1 MSGSEIDPV
10 VSWFR
15 AAAPYISRHRGK
27 TFVVHFS
34 GEAAASA
41 GFDALIHDL
50 GLLHAL
56 GIRLVLV
63 PGARPQIEA
72 RLAAERVEPVYAEG
86 LRITSREALDSVL
99 EAVGRLRIL
108 IEAKL
113 SLSLD
118 NTPMSGRKIRVS
130 SGNFI
135 TARPLGIRGGV
146 DFQYTGEV
154 RRVDVEAIARQLDG
168 GQCVLLS
175 PLGYSPTGEVFNL
188 RAEEV
193 AREVA
198 VALRADKLILLSEAA
213 GSTPPP
219 AQLSPSEVDDWLRQV
234 DVPTMLEQDLRIA
247 AAAVSGG
254 VARAHVVDRE
264 IEGGLLLELFTRD
277 GVGGMVCETGYEGL
291 RAATIDDVGGILEL
305 IAPLEREGVLV
316 RRSREQLELDIGNF
330 VVIERDGMIIACS
343 ALYPFVEEALG
354 EIACL
359 AVHED
364 YRNNQRGD
372 GVLRFLEQRARKLG
386 LKKLFVLSTRTMHW
400 FVERGYQPGSLEDL
414 PVARAALY
422 NYQRQS
428 RIFLKPLD

>member
-1 MSGSEIDPV
+1 MDEVEIDPV

-86 LRITSREALDSVL
+86 LRITSREALDAVL

-113 SLSLD
+113 SLSLE

-130 SGNFI
+130 SGNFM

-146 DFQYTGEV
+146 DFQHTGEV
-154 RRVDVEAIARQLDG
+154 RRVDVEAIAQQLDS

-198 VALRADKLILLSEAA
+198 MALRADKLILLSEAVGPA
-213 GSTPPP
+213 LP
-219 AQLSPSEVDDWLRQV
+219 AQLSPGEVDGWLRQSEV
-234 DVPTMLEQDLRIA
+234 SPTLEQDLRTA
-247 AAAVSGG
+247 SAAVSGG

-277 GVGGMVCETGYEGL
+277 GVGSMVCETGYEGL
-291 RAATIDDVGGILEL
+291 RQAAIDDVGGILEL

-316 RRSREQLELDIGNF
+316 RRSREQLELDIDNF
-330 VVIERDGMIIACS
+330 VVVERDGMIIACS
-343 ALYPFVEEALG
+343 ALYPFVEDALG

-372 GVLRFLEQRARKLG
+372 GLLRFLEQRARKLG